1 MSRKGSTLLR
11 FDDTNPQTEKL
22 EFIEN
27 ILEDVRWLGW
37 NPSKVTYG
45 SDYFDELYECALK
58 LIRKGKAYVDHQ
70 VRNGE

>member
-37 NPSKVTYG
+37 NP
-45 SDYFDELYECALK
+45 
-58 LIRKGKAYVDHQ
+58 RK
-70 VRNGE
+70 